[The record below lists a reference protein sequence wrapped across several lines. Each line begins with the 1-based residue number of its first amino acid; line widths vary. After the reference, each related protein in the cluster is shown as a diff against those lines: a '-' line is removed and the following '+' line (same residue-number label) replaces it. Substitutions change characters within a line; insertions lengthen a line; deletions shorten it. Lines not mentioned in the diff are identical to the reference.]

1 MRINDEYKYFKEE
14 CNFDIKLEDYI
25 SKYDFRQDLHETII
39 EDSFY
44 SPRLFFDDK
53 NDILI
58 TTRITEE
65 LKITEIIS
73 FDISLIENDKFLFE
87 DVVIIE
93 VKEKNL
99 IIRKIQI

>member
-1 MRINDEYKYFKEE
+1 MRFNDEYKYFKDE

-25 SKYDFRQDLHETII
+25 LKYDFRQDVYETLY
-39 EDSFY
+39 EESFY

-65 LKITEIIS
+65 FKIKEIIS
-73 FDISLIENDKFLFE
+73 FDISLLERDKILIE

-93 VKEKNL
+93 IKEENL
-99 IIRKIQI
+99 IVDKIQI